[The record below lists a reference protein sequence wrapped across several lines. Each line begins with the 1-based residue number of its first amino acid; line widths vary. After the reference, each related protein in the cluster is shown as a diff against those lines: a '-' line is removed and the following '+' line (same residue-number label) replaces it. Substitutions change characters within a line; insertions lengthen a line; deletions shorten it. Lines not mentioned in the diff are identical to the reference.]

1 VDFKRSLGAAMKTLQ
16 EKTIATVDQV
26 NRMTQQIGVM
36 MEEMPVVRVVE
47 GVETRNLRLQNII
60 NDYLS

>member
-1 VDFKRSLGAAMKTLQ
+1 MKTLQ

>member
-1 VDFKRSLGAAMKTLQ
+1 MDFKRSLGAAMKTLQ